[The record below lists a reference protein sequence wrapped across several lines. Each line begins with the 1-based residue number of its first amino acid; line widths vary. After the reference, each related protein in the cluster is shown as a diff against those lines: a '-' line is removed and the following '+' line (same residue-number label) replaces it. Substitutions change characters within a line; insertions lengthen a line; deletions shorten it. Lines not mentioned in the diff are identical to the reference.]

1 MKLEKW
7 ALIAEIVSAIAIV
20 LSLVFVGFQVRQ
32 GAEATDNNTAATR
45 GQVLESL
52 MNADLDVLMLAAEH
66 PYLVSFSF
74 NPDEHTEQEIG
85 RATVNFYVL
94 LRTRDHFW
102 KQFNSGFLDE
112 ATYVSYRNTLL
123 LMVTKSAFYRRE
135 WEAQIG
141 HGWLDTGF
149 VEDINAELRNLD
161 FELTEQE

>member
-32 GAEATDNNTAATR
+32 GSEATDNNTAATR
-45 GQVLESL
+45 SQVLESL
-52 MNADLDVLMLAAEH
+52 MNSDLNLLIMAAEH

-85 RATVNFYVL
+85 RATVNFYML

-112 ATYVSYRNTLL
+112 ATYVSYRNILL
-123 LMVTKSAFYRRE
+123 LMLTYSEFYRRE
-135 WEAQIG
+135 WEAQVS
-141 HGWLDTGF
+141 HGWLDKRF
-149 VEDINAELRNLD
+149 VDDINAELRNRGI
-161 FELTEQE
+161 ELPEQQ

>member
-45 GQVLESL
+45 RQVLESL

-66 PYLVSFSF
+66 PYLVSFGF
-74 NPDEHTEQEIG
+74 NPDEHTEQEVS
-85 RATVNFYVL
+85 RATVNFYIL

-102 KQFNSGFLDE
+102 KQFDSGFLDE
-112 ATYVSYRNTLL
+112 ATYVSYRNILL
-123 LMVTKSAFYRRE
+123 LMLTKSEYYRRE
-135 WEAQIG
+135 WGEQIR
-141 HGWLDTGF
+141 HGWLDKGF
-149 VEDINAELRNLD
+149 VEDINAELRNLGL
-161 FELTEQE
+161 ELPEQE